1 MQINWRN
8 SSTKKLQ
15 EYEKLFSY
23 YVNPEDLPS
32 PPPKQRNANEPRPE
46 PYVPSFML
54 VDTPERPTQAKQKST
69 YTKRLYDELHP
80 LKDHKADNFGK
91 TPPKAKKCFVCH
103 KEDKPDASTHKCSKC
118 KRGYHSE
125 CYVPALKRDPPEDWN
140 CIMCVNVEDLGD
152 QPNEP
157 NKEGGRLGKQDY
169 LICSRLFLE
178 LHQIWPDVKT
188 FLLMEALDF
197 QMYRNVINHP
207 VALDLIRKKL
217 DRKSPLQYQS
227 VKEFLKD
234 VRLMFR
240 NCKIFWKDQ
249 PVGENFIKHADTL
262 KEHLDKCLQE
272 FQPLL
277 QLKLSKDESREKKSY
292 TYDRPSS
299 KRDKNRDEKYKRE
312 VGDQKPSE
320 GRLRRIIKK
329 HESDEEDSEDERDE
343 ITGRKKPGPKF
354 SKQGRGVKAEAD
366 ESEDEDDKSSKK
378 KDRKAKKQLKK
389 ETEDSE
395 TESEEERSSKRK
407 DKKKSNG
414 KKKEDESD
422 NEEEKTSK
430 RKATRATKK
439 SRAKKDESESESEE
453 EEEKS
458 AKRKTTR
465 ATMKSKAK
473 KDESESES
481 EEEEKSV
488 KRKATKVRRKPKA
501 KKDESES
508 DEEEE
513 KSAKKMDKEK
523 SKSKKQK
530 EDSESEEE
538 IPIRRK
544 SKRNAEKKK
553 EETEAESEEDKSSKQ
568 KDKKKSKVKKPDT
581 EEDTEEESSSKGKD
595 KKSEVKNETKKEP
608 KKEKDGSESEDENSE
623 KRKSRKVKPEKKEPE
638 SEEEAPLKSSKRDRE
653 RSTSTSGRPRERS
666 VSANEPKEKDLKEL
680 QKEAINVKAIEKAQE
695 QVSGKAT
702 YECNYCNAVY
712 GKLAKMEDH
721 TLNHFEEKLASLLP
735 VAKNCPTGF
744 KCPTCDKIYAEHD
757 LLMRHYAFDCT
768 TVNETQE
775 CIRKNLEKKN
785 PNEWEL

>member
-1 MQINWRN
+1 MQINWKN

-157 NKEGGRLGKQDY
+157 NKEGGKLGKQDY

-217 DRKSPLQYQS
+217 DRKSPLQYES

-277 QLKLSKDESREKKSY
+277 QLKLSKDETREKKSY

-366 ESEDEDDKSSKK
+366 ESEEEDDKSSKK

-389 ETEDSE
+389 ETEVSESEDDMPLKKKGKKDNKKSKPKKKDSE

-407 DKKKSNG
+407 DKKKLNG

-422 NEEEKTSK
+422 SEEEKTSK

-453 EEEKS
+453 EE
-458 AKRKTTR
+458 
-465 ATMKSKAK
+465 
-473 KDESESES
+473 
-481 EEEEKSV
+481 KSV
-488 KRKATKVRRKPKA
+488 KRKATKGRRKPKA

-608 KKEKDGSESEDENSE
+608 KKEKDGSDSEDENSE

-653 RSTSTSGRPRERS
+653 RSTSTSGRPRERSESTSGKNRPREESIKDKPVPASSRRLRS

-712 GKLAKMEDH
+712 GKLAKMED
-721 TLNHFEEKLASLLP
+721 
-735 VAKNCPTGF
+735 
-744 KCPTCDKIYAEHD
+744 
-757 LLMRHYAFDCT
+757 
-768 TVNETQE
+768 Q
-775 CIRKNLEKKN
+775 
-785 PNEWEL
+785 

>member
-1 MQINWRN
+1 MQINWKN

-157 NKEGGRLGKQDY
+157 NKEGGKLGKQDY

-217 DRKSPLQYQS
+217 DRKSPLQYES

-277 QLKLSKDESREKKSY
+277 QLKLSKDETREKKSY

-366 ESEDEDDKSSKK
+366 ESEEEDDKSSKK

-389 ETEDSE
+389 ETEVSESEDDMPLKKKGKKDNKKSKPKKKNSE

-407 DKKKSNG
+407 DKKKLNG
-414 KKKEDESD
+414 KKKEGESD
-422 NEEEKTSK
+422 SEEEKTSK

-439 SRAKKDESESESEE
+439 SRAKKDESESETEE

-465 ATMKSKAK
+465 ATMKSRAK

-523 SKSKKQK
+523 SKAKKQK

-538 IPIRRK
+538 MPIRRK

-553 EETEAESEEDKSSKQ
+553 ETEAESEEDKSSKQ

-608 KKEKDGSESEDENSE
+608 KKEKDGSDSEDENSE

-653 RSTSTSGRPRERS
+653 RSTSTSGRPRERSESTSGKNRPREESIKDKPVPASSRRLRS

-712 GKLAKMEDH
+712 GKLAKMED
-721 TLNHFEEKLASLLP
+721 
-735 VAKNCPTGF
+735 
-744 KCPTCDKIYAEHD
+744 
-757 LLMRHYAFDCT
+757 
-768 TVNETQE
+768 Q
-775 CIRKNLEKKN
+775 
-785 PNEWEL
+785 

>member
-157 NKEGGRLGKQDY
+157 NKEGGKLGKQDY

-217 DRKSPLQYQS
+217 DRKSPLQYES

-277 QLKLSKDESREKKSY
+277 QLKLSKDETREKKSY

-513 KSAKKMDKEK
+513 KSAKKKDKEK

-538 IPIRRK
+538 MPIRRK

-553 EETEAESEEDKSSKQ
+553 YQ
-568 KDKKKSKVKKPDT
+568 
-581 EEDTEEESSSKGKD
+581 
-595 KKSEVKNETKKEP
+595 
-608 KKEKDGSESEDENSE
+608 
-623 KRKSRKVKPEKKEPE
+623 
-638 SEEEAPLKSSKRDRE
+638 
-653 RSTSTSGRPRERS
+653 
-666 VSANEPKEKDLKEL
+666 
-680 QKEAINVKAIEKAQE
+680 
-695 QVSGKAT
+695 
-702 YECNYCNAVY
+702 
-712 GKLAKMEDH
+712 
-721 TLNHFEEKLASLLP
+721 
-735 VAKNCPTGF
+735 
-744 KCPTCDKIYAEHD
+744 
-757 LLMRHYAFDCT
+757 
-768 TVNETQE
+768 
-775 CIRKNLEKKN
+775 
-785 PNEWEL
+785 

>member
-1 MQINWRN
+1 MQINWKN

-157 NKEGGRLGKQDY
+157 NKEGGKLGKQDY

-217 DRKSPLQYQS
+217 DRKSPLQYES

-277 QLKLSKDESREKKSY
+277 QLKLSKDETREKKSY

-312 VGDQKPSE
+312 VGDPKPSE

-389 ETEDSE
+389 ETEVSESEDDMPLKKKGKNDNKKSKPKKKDSE

-422 NEEEKTSK
+422 SEEEKTSK

-453 EEEKS
+453 EE
-458 AKRKTTR
+458 R
-465 ATMKSKAK
+465 
-473 KDESESES
+473 
-481 EEEEKSV
+481 SV

-508 DEEEE
+508 EEEE
-513 KSAKKMDKEK
+513 KSAKKKDKEK

-538 IPIRRK
+538 MPIRRK
-544 SKRNAEKKK
+544 RRKKK
-553 EETEAESEEDKSSKQ
+553 QKQ
-568 KDKKKSKVKKPDT
+568 RVKKINLQ
-581 EEDTEEESSSKGKD
+581 SKKIR
-595 KKSEVKNETKKEP
+595 KSLRLRNRIP
-608 KKEKDGSESEDENSE
+608 KRIP
-623 KRKSRKVKPEKKEPE
+623 KRKV
-638 SEEEAPLKSSKRDRE
+638 L
-653 RSTSTSGRPRERS
+653 
-666 VSANEPKEKDLKEL
+666 PKEKIKSQKLKTKL
-680 QKEAINVKAIEKAQE
+680 RKSLRKKKTGQTVKTKTQKREK
-695 QVSGKAT
+695 VGKS
-702 YECNYCNAVY
+702 NQ
-712 GKLAKMEDH
+712 K
-721 TLNHFEEKLASLLP
+721 
-735 VAKNCPTGF
+735 
-744 KCPTCDKIYAEHD
+744 
-757 LLMRHYAFDCT
+757 
-768 TVNETQE
+768 
-775 CIRKNLEKKN
+775 RKNQRVKKKHH
-785 PNEWEL
+785 